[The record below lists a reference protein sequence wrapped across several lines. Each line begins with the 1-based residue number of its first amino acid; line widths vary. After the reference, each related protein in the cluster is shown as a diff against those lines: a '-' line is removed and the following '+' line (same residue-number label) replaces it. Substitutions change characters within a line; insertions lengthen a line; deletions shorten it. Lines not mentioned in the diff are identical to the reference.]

1 MYEKGE
7 KVQMKDADLYLQAGI
22 RIQRLRKNYHLTRN
36 EMSELVG
43 ISSKFIYE
51 IELGKKGF
59 SASVLYK
66 IADAFGVNCDYIMTG
81 KE

>member
-22 RIQRLRKNYHLTRN
+22 RIQKLRENYHLTRN